1 MISSKANIT
10 EGLREWIEGTLLWV
24 PKELDAVYGGWEYA
38 DADLRLKVFEDGD
51 AVVLFYWRK
60 VFRAYS
66 AGIRYSLDLSHL
78 TDEQINEI
86 DEEIVQARTFDD
98 LRAALAKYIESA

>member
-10 EGLREWIEGTLLWV
+10 EGLREWIVGTLLWV
-24 PKELDAVYGGWEYA
+24 PREMEPVYGGWEYA
-38 DADLRLKVFEDGD
+38 DSDLRLKIFADGD

-66 AGIRYSLDLSHL
+66 ASIRYGLDLSHL
-78 TDEQINEI
+78 SDEQINEI

-98 LRAALAKYIESA
+98 VRAALAKYVESE